1 MERTLALIRQA
12 VVVSIAALLVAS
24 PTAAQEQ
31 VRSANPADA
40 GSLNAII
47 TAVYDVISGPVGE
60 ARDWDRFYSLFIPEA
75 RLIATGRGANGQAGY
90 QSMTPAQYVESNG
103 DGLTSVGFIESE
115 VARTVETFGNV
126 SHVFSTYE
134 SKFTQNG
141 QPATARGVNSIQLY
155 SDGARWWIV
164 TIFWDSERPDNPIPA
179 KYLPGGGR

>member
-1 MERTLALIRQA
+1 MERTLALVRQA
-12 VVVSIAALLVAS
+12 LVVVIAALLVAR

-31 VRSANPADA
+31 VRSAELADA

-47 TAVYDVISGPVGE
+47 AAVYDVISGPVGE

-75 RLIATGRGANGQAGY
+75 RLVATGRGAGGQAGY
-90 QSMTPAQYVESNG
+90 RAMTPAEYVESNG
-103 DGLTSVGFIESE
+103 DGLTNVGFIESE
-115 VARTVETFGNV
+115 IARTVETFGNV

-141 QPATARGVNSIQLY
+141 QPATARGINSIQLY
-155 SDGARWWIV
+155 NDGARWWIV